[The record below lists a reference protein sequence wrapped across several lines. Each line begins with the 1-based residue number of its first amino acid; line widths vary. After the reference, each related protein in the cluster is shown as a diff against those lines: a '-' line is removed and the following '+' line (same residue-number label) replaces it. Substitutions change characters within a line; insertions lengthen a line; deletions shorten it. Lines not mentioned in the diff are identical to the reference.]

1 MTAMHPDYHQT
12 SDTVDK
18 ASGDLFSRVIKLG
31 YLSVFGFADR

>member
-1 MTAMHPDYHQT
+1 
-12 SDTVDK
+12 VDK